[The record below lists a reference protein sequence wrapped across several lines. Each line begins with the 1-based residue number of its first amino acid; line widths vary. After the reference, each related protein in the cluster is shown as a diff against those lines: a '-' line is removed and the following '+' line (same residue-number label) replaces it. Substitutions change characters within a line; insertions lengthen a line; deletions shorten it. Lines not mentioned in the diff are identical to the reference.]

1 MPQSPRI
8 LAIDTA
14 TGPCSVAV
22 WEGGRVAAYEENAR
36 PVMQSASL
44 MPMVESALARAGL
57 AYGDLSAVACTTGPG
72 SFTGIRVGLAAA
84 SGIAFAAGIAGV
96 GYTTLEVLAFAA
108 LEHCKADTPAIL
120 AVLNAGKGEWYYQ
133 HYGLSPVKAL
143 AEPQLA
149 TWEHIVNIT
158 DKKALMAG
166 NAPGGEFVSCGIT
179 FPRADALAELAARAT
194 HGSALRPFYIRA
206 PDAKLPTKT
215 A

>member
-1 MPQSPRI
+1 MASPLPRI

-14 TGPCSVAV
+14 TGPCSVAI
-22 WEGGRVAAYEENAR
+22 WDGQRIAAYVENTR

-44 MPMVESALARAGL
+44 MPMVEAALKQTGM
-57 AYGDLSAVACTTGPG
+57 AYHDLNAMACTTGPG
-72 SFTGIRVGLAAA
+72 SFTGIRVGLASA

-108 LEHCKADTPAIL
+108 LEHCKADTPSIL

-143 AEPQLA
+143 AEPRLA
-149 TWEHIVNIT
+149 TWEYIVSIT

-166 NAPGGEFVSCGIT
+166 NAPGKEFASCGIT
-179 FPRADALAELAARAT
+179 FPRADALAELAARTT
-194 HGSALRPFYIRA
+194 HGSALRPFYIRD
-206 PDAKLPTKT
+206 PDAKLPKT